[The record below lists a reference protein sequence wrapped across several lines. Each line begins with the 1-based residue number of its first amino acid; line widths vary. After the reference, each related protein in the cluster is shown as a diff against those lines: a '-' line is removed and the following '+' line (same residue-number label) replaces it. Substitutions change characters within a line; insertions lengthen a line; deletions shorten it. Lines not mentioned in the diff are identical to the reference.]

1 MTTEQIDGILA
12 RIGPALRE
20 AREEIGLSQ
29 QDVTAAAGLAEN
41 LLSRHEAG
49 QNIPRP
55 DMLYRILEVVTLDFV
70 DFFERVTTPIPELK
84 TPKYHE
90 AAPDVHAA
98 ILAAMQKIVRSNFT
112 TTRDWSRVH
121 GTPNNQQWAQYEAG
135 GLPSISTILRFC
147 QAAKIDWLYLWADAQ
162 GRLDGGRP

>member
-1 MTTEQIDGILA
+1 MTEEQIDAILA

-29 QDVTAAAGLAEN
+29 QDVTAAAGLAAN

-55 DMLYRILEVVTLDFV
+55 DVLYRILEAVTLDFV
-70 DFFERVTTPIPELK
+70 DFFERVTTPFPDLK
-84 TPKYHE
+84 TPKYPE

-98 ILAAMQKIVRSNFT
+98 VLAAMHHILKRDGY
-112 TTRDWSRVH
+112 TTRHWDRVH

-135 GLPSISTILRFC
+135 GLPSIGTILRFC
-147 QAAKIDWLYLWADAQ
+147 LAAKIDWLYFWADVQ